1 MIKRTAGFGS
11 LADIHIFVAT
21 GRIPMTMRIFGA
33 LLIVCALFATA
44 QAADF
49 KQPARDPK
57 FIQSARRQDK
67 ELVHFYGR
75 LVPGGITFNHLG
87 SYQVIVHRVGLD
99 RPVTLVPVTSLPYA
113 TLDAL
118 NTAARTGDVVVGAL
132 KINYGMHDPEISP
145 GTLLLVFDGL
155 RVHLRNVH
163 GEDISAFDATLGP
176 VPAGEKITPVEGAV
190 NSGGSS
196 VAVIGPDNSMRLYLH
211 LASASNKQNMRQS
224 ADSNKVKLSFTIPG
238 VIEDD
243 NTPPVKLVKPE
254 EAKPGTRPAKP

>member
-1 MIKRTAGFGS
+1 MALRT
-11 LADIHIFVAT
+11 I
-21 GRIPMTMRIFGA
+21 GA
-33 LLIVCALFATA
+33 LIAALTMLAPVY
-44 QAADF
+44 AADF
-49 KQPARDPK
+49 TQPARDPK

-99 RPVTLVPVTSLPYA
+99 RPATLVPVTSLPYA
-113 TLDAL
+113 TQEAL
-118 NTAARTGDVVVGAL
+118 QTAARTGDVVVGAL

-163 GEDISAFDATLGP
+163 GEDISAFEATLGP
-176 VPAGEKITPVEGAV
+176 VPAGEKLAPVKGAV

-196 VAVIGPDNSMRLYLH
+196 VATIGPDSTLRLYLQ
-211 LASASNKQNMRQS
+211 LGTAPKANARAN
-224 ADSNKVKLSFTIPG
+224 ADANKVLLSFQIPG
-238 VIEDD
+238 LVDD
-243 NTPPVKLVKPE
+243 DGTPPSKLAKPE
-254 EAKPGTRPAKP
+254 EPAKGSARPAKP

>member
-1 MIKRTAGFGS
+1 M
-11 LADIHIFVAT
+11 LAL
-21 GRIPMTMRIFGA
+21 A
-33 LLIVCALFATA
+33 LLATA

-49 KQPARDPK
+49 TQPARDPK

-87 SYQVIVHRVGLD
+87 SYQVIVHRNGLD
-99 RPVTLVPVTSLPYA
+99 RPATLVPVTSLPYA
-113 TLDAL
+113 TQDAL
-118 NTAARTGDVVVGAL
+118 SDAARTGDVVVGAL

-155 RVHLRNVH
+155 RVHVRNVH

-176 VPAGEKITPVEGAV
+176 VPAGEKLMVVEGAI

-196 VAVIGPDNSMRLYLH
+196 VAAIGKDNVLRLYLQ
-211 LASASNKQNMRQS
+211 LSGASNKPNVRQS
-224 ADSNKVKLSFTIPG
+224 PDANKVMLSFKIPG
-238 VIEDD
+238 LVDD
-243 NTPPVKLVKPE
+243 DSTPPVKLVKPE
-254 EAKPGTRPAKP
+254 EPAKGKAKP

>member
-1 MIKRTAGFGS
+1 MLTRT
-11 LADIHIFVAT
+11 I
-21 GRIPMTMRIFGA
+21 GA
-33 LLIVCALFATA
+33 LLAATA
-44 QAADF
+44 LLAPAYAANF
-49 KQPARDPK
+49 EQPARDPK

-113 TLDAL
+113 TEDAL

-163 GEDISAFDATLGP
+163 GEDISAFDAKLGP
-176 VPAGEKITPVEGAV
+176 VPAGEKLNPVEGAV

-196 VAVIGPDNSMRLYLH
+196 VAAIGKDNSLRLYLH
-211 LASASNKQNMRQS
+211 LASASNKQNLRAS
-224 ADSNKVKLSFTIPG
+224 ADSNKVLLSFNIPG
-238 VIEDD
+238 LVEDD

-254 EAKPGTRPAKP
+254 EPQKGTKTSKP